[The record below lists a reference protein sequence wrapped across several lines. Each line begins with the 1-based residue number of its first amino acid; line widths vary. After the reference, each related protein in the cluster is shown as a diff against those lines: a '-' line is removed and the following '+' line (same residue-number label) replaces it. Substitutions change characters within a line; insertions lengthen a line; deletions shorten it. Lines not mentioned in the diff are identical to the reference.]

1 MTNIGNLEERYCE
14 WDACPNKQSHRSNN
28 TARPRIARVGRGH
41 VEKTGM
47 FTEGV
52 AGMPQTYRVIA
63 QPWRKGWE
71 LHIGGVEVTQARS
84 LKEAEEAVR
93 DYLAL
98 LHSTDS
104 KEPLEIEIIPHL
116 NGVEEQAKQ
125 AREAV
130 AEAAR
135 LQKVAAQKSRAA
147 ARSLRAAGL
156 SVADTAAIL
165 GVSRG
170 RVSQLTAT

>member
-1 MTNIGNLEERYCE
+1 MVFPLR
-14 WDACPNKQSHRSNN
+14 QSHCSNN
-28 TARPRIARVGRGH
+28 TARSRITRGGHGH

-47 FTEGV
+47 FTEGMV
-52 AGMPQTYRVIA
+52 GMTQTYRVIA
-63 QPWRKGWE
+63 KPWRRGWE
-71 LHIGGVEVTQARS
+71 LHIGGVGVTQARS

-93 DYLAL
+93 DYLSL
-98 LHSTDS
+98 LQDIDS
-104 KEPLEIEIIPHL
+104 KERLEIEIIPHL

-135 LQKVAAQKSRAA
+135 LQKVAAQESRAA

-170 RVSQLTAT
+170 RVSQLTSD